1 MVHPSED
8 YVIYS
13 LGSII
18 IIKSLVD
25 LTTQYLKG
33 HEGQI
38 CVITTSKSGK
48 LLGTGEQVHD
58 AGFQAA
64 LIVWDFATHDML
76 YRVKFHKH
84 KIQALS
90 FSCDDQYLV
99 SLGGKVDGNL
109 VIVWNMAEGKSEGL
123 QVASN
128 QPDQSCQDIAYF
140 N

>member
-1 MVHPSED
+1 M
-8 YVIYS
+8 
-13 LGSII
+13 
-18 IIKSLVD
+18 
-25 LTTQYLKG
+25 
-33 HEGQI
+33 
-38 CVITTSKSGK
+38 
-48 LLGTGEQVHD
+48 
-58 AGFQAA
+58 
-64 LIVWDFATHDML
+64 IVWDFATHDML
-76 YRVKFHKH
+76 YRVKFHKQ